1 MTEEP
6 IQNTSAN
13 EEAAPRRHNRSRTAY
28 AGMWGPIE
36 IAALGIAILALFS
49 VVLLYLFFVAP
60 SASALAKARSERDTL
75 EQERNNAKNR
85 FGELKDTQSRI
96 AHLIQSV
103 DDFESVYLPAE
114 AVGKTALYQKV
125 NALINGYGLTNT
137 NGPTFA
143 PLETT
148 DSRQVN
154 QSDEEEG
161 RSRFRSLFP
170 GIYATVTV
178 EGPYQNVR
186 RFIRDIETGNEF
198 VIISS
203 VEIEPSDST
212 FQADEQTSGDAI
224 GGDRGAGGFP
234 RSNSAILPDG
244 APTGVQ
250 GGKTRGNIV
259 SLRLELA
266 AYFRRAA
273 QPSEAAR

>member
-6 IQNTSAN
+6 IQNSGETS
-13 EEAAPRRHNRSRTAY
+13 EASLARPHNRSRTVY
-28 AGMWGPIE
+28 AGMWGPLE
-36 IAALGIAILALFS
+36 IAAVGVALLAVFA
-49 VVLLYLFFVAP
+49 VVLLYLLFVAP
-60 SASALAKARSERDTL
+60 SASALASARAERDAL
-75 EQERNNAKNR
+75 EQERVTAKNR
-85 FGELKDTQSRI
+85 FGELKDTQSRV
-96 AHLIQSV
+96 ARLIQSV
-103 DDFESVYLPAE
+103 DDFEAGYLPA
-114 AVGKTALYQKV
+114 ASVGKTALYQKI
-125 NALINGYGLTNT
+125 NALMAGYGLTNT

-143 PLETT
+143 PLEPT

-154 QSDEEEG
+154 QTSEEEGG

-212 FQADEQTSGDAI
+212 GEPTEQTPDGTV
-224 GGDRGAGGFP
+224 GGQPGGNVTQGPIPPTGP
-234 RSNSAILPDG
+234 RSG
-244 APTGVQ
+244 AQ
-250 GGKTRGNIV
+250 LGKTRGNIV

-266 AYFRRAA
+266 AYFRRGVPVNDAV
-273 QPSEAAR
+273 R